1 MARRGEAVKAA
12 GKLPFPR
19 GSKEHLEPPAP
30 ANCSECSEWITGIER
45 LLEMEMPDSCLV
57 PVIRAQL
64 LQRELHVLKTC
75 FERKGQMVYL
85 HYNLKNKREM
95 CVYKTHSDDTE
106 SSDQSHF

>member
-1 MARRGEAVKAA
+1 MDNRHRKIVGNGDA
-12 GKLPFPR
+12 
-19 GSKEHLEPPAP
+19 
-30 ANCSECSEWITGIER
+30 R
-45 LLEMEMPDSCLV
+45 LLLSPCDSGPTTTKRTPD
-57 PVIRAQL
+57 L
-64 LQRELHVLKTC
+64 LVLKTC